1 MQMLTIADFVC
12 LLGEKIVSF
21 CDAVFVVVVVVR
33 VLMQSV
39 EWLIV

>member
-21 CDAVFVVVVVVR
+21 CDAVFVVVVVR